1 MGVLEQITDMRNQG
15 VSEDEI
21 VTKLQEQGTSPK
33 DINDA
38 LNQSKIKTAVSAET
52 EGTGEMQPS
61 VNPQGQNLS
70 PRAQETGEEP
80 GAETNL
86 PAPQEEYPAPEEYY
100 PQEGYGYG
108 EYEGYGPEAGVSTD
122 TFIEIAEQ
130 VFAGKIKDIQKQLES
145 LNEFKSLAQI
155 KIDHIAERTKKIEGT
170 MDRLQAAILEKVGK
184 YGGTLESIKKEMSM
198 MQNSFGKIVGR
209 VGTKHPAPVHMA
221 VVPRKTIRKRK
232 KTISRKK

>member
-61 VNPQGQNLS
+61 VNPQGQNL
-70 PRAQETGEEP
+70 PPKTQEMGGES
-80 GAETNL
+80 GAETYL
-86 PAPQEEYPAPEEYY
+86 PAPQEEYAAPEEYY
-100 PQEGYGYG
+100 PQEGYGG
-108 EYEGYGPEAGVSTD
+108 YEGYGQEAGISTD

-155 KIDHIAERTKKIEGT
+155 KIDHIAERTKKIEST

-198 MQNSFGKIVGR
+198 MQNSFGKMVGR
-209 VGTKHPAPVHMA
+209 AGTKHYAPVHKTA
-221 VVPRKTIRKRK
+221 VPRKTIRKRK